1 MAENVLLTIA
11 RCPVV
16 AKCLQDPELKHPCST
31 IVRSQRSENYQAHQ
45 LPEPWSGQIDQAPI
59 LFISSNPSLS
69 GKEVFPT
76 GSWDDAQIVDYFQ
89 HRFGGGEKVW
99 VKAGTKSLTK
109 DGSYKQATMF
119 WAGVKQRAKELLQR
133 EPQPGLDYA
142 LTEIV
147 HCKSKSEHGVMEA
160 RGHCISR
167 YFARVLSASPARV
180 FVVLGSQ
187 ARNIV
192 QRELEIGNPPNVIGP
207 CEVFGRERI
216 IAFLPHPNARQKRTF
231 QTRFSFEEL
240 EKVRSFL
247 QNDSLCGGNDE

>member
-1 MAENVLLTIA
+1 
-11 RCPVV
+11 VV
-16 AKCLQDPELKHPCST
+16 EECLQDPELKHPCST

-45 LPEPWSGQIDQAPI
+45 LPEPWSGQLDQAPI

-69 GKEVFPT
+69 GKK
-76 GSWDDAQIVDYFQ
+76 DD
-89 HRFGGGEKVW
+89 
-99 VKAGTKSLTK
+99 
-109 DGSYKQATMF
+109 SYKQATMF

-216 IAFLPHPNARQKRTF
+216 VAFLPHPNARQKRTF